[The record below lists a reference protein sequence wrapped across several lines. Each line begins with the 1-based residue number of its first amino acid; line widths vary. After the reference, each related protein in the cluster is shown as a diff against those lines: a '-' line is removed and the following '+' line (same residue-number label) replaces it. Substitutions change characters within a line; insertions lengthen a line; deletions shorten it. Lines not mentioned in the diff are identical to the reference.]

1 MVDGAHYEA
10 SGIFVMES
18 HSVRFYV
25 WHSIPTC

>member
-25 WHSIPTC
+25 